1 MLQVIWHKKLNLLNL
16 QYFVFDTDIS
26 SLHVHPYWLFMV
38 LCLLLT
44 GLSAISG
51 LGGAA
56 YVWLHRQYVLWM
68 RRNKKMTAF
77 LQKK

>member
-1 MLQVIWHKKLNLLNL
+1 MA
-16 QYFVFDTDIS
+16 S
-26 SLHVHPYWLFMV
+26 
-38 LCLLLT
+38 CLLLT
-44 GLSAISG
+44 GLSAVSG

-56 YVWLHRQYVLWM
+56 YVWTHRQYVLWM